1 MKNTSAL
8 LLDLSGV
15 LYVGQQVLP
24 GALEAIQRLQGS
36 GMPLRFITNTTRS
49 TRQTIFQKLKVMGFD
64 IPKEQIFTAPMALKD
79 YLEQHRLR
87 PYLLIHPGLQS
98 EFSDFPQDHP
108 NAVVIGDA
116 AEYFTYQRLN
126 EAFRHLDAG
135 AEFLAMG
142 DNRYFREADGL
153 SLDIGPF
160 VHALEYASGVQAKIL
175 GKPSQAFFSSAIAEF
190 ECPPAEVAMVGDDAI
205 ADVEGA
211 MRAGLQGILVKT
223 GKYRAGDEYNIT
235 LPGALLMKD
244 ICEVVDK
251 LII

>member
-1 MKNTSAL
+1 MKKAGAL

-24 GALEAIQRLQGS
+24 GAVKAIQHLQES
-36 GMPLRFITNTTRS
+36 DTPLRFITNTTRS
-49 TRQTIFQKLKVMGFD
+49 TRQTIYNKLKAMGFD
-64 IPKEQIFTAPMALKD
+64 IPVEQIFTAPMALKD
-79 YLEQHRLR
+79 YLELHHLR
-87 PYLLIHPGLQS
+87 PFLLIHPGLQS
-98 EFSDFPQDHP
+98 EFSEYTQDHP

-116 AEYFTYQRLN
+116 AEYFTYKRLN

-142 DNRYFREADGL
+142 DNRYFREDDGL

-175 GKPSQAFFSSAIAEF
+175 GKPSLAFFSSAIAEF
-190 ECPPAEVAMVGDDAI
+190 ECPAAEIVMVGDDAI

-211 MRAGLQGILVKT
+211 MRAGLQGTLVKT
-223 GKYRAGDEYNIT
+223 WKYKAGDEN
-235 LPGALLMKD
+235 
-244 ICEVVDK
+244 
-251 LII
+251 